1 MDPLSVFDLAK
12 RRRTIRRFQKKPVP
26 YNILEDCVEASR
38 LAPSGANM
46 QPCEYLI
53 VDDETLLPQVF
64 STLKWAG
71 YIAPKGNPPPGEEP
85 TAYIVILMNRQKR
98 PQGGDH
104 DAGIVAAYISLV
116 ALEKGLGSC
125 LIASVDRDRLRQ
137 ILKVPDHCE
146 INLVVAL
153 GYPNESPTVEDLRD
167 SVKYWKDEQGALHVP
182 KRKLTDILH
191 RNGY

>member
-1 MDPLSVFDLAK
+1 MSVFDLAK

-98 PQGGDH
+98 PQGVDH

-167 SVKYWKDEQGALHVP
+167 SVK
-182 KRKLTDILH
+182 
-191 RNGY
+191 

>member
-1 MDPLSVFDLAK
+1 MSVFDLA
-12 RRRTIRRFQKKPVP
+12 RSRRTIRRFQKKHIP
-26 YNILEDCVEASR
+26 YDVLENCVEAAR

-46 QPCEYLI
+46 QPCEYII
-53 VDDETLLPQVF
+53 VDDENLLPQVF

-71 YIAPKGNPPPGEEP
+71 YIAPKGNPPAGEER
-85 TAYIVILMNRQKR
+85 TAYIVVLMNRQKR

-116 ALEKGLGSC
+116 AFEGGVGSC
-125 LIASVDRDRLRQ
+125 LITSVDRDRLRQ
-137 ILKVPDHCE
+137 ILKLPDHCE

-153 GYPNESPTVEDLRD
+153 GYPNESPKVEDFHD
-167 SVKYWKDEQGALHVP
+167 SIKYWKDEQGVLHVP

-191 RNGY
+191 RNRY

>member
-1 MDPLSVFDLAK
+1 LSVFDLAR
-12 RRRTIRRFQKKPVP
+12 RRRTIRRFQKKRIPHDT
-26 YNILEDCVEASR
+26 LEDCLEAAR

-46 QPCEYLI
+46 QPCEYII

-71 YIAPKGNPPPGEEP
+71 YITPKGNPPPGEEP

-116 ALEKGLGSC
+116 AFERGLGSC

-153 GYPNESPTVEDLRD
+153 GYPNESPVVEDFRD
-167 SVKYWKDEQGALHVP
+167 SVKYWKDEQGVLHVP
-182 KRKLTDILH
+182 KRKLVDILRH
-191 RNGY
+191 SLY

>member
-1 MDPLSVFDLAK
+1 MFDLA
-12 RRRTIRRFQKKPVP
+12 RSRRTIRRFQKKHIP
-26 YNILEDCVEASR
+26 YDVLENCVEAAR

-46 QPCEYLI
+46 QPCEYII
-53 VDDETLLPQVF
+53 VDDENLLPQVF

-71 YIAPKGNPPPGEEP
+71 YIAPRGNPPAGEEP
-85 TAYIVILMNRQKR
+85 TAYIVVLMNRQKR

-116 ALEKGLGSC
+116 AFERGVGSC

-137 ILKVPDHCE
+137 ILKLPDHCE

-153 GYPNESPTVEDLRD
+153 GYPNESPKVEDFHD
-167 SVKYWKDEQGALHVP
+167 SIKYWKDEQGVLHVP

-191 RNGY
+191 RNRY

>member
-1 MDPLSVFDLAK
+1 MSVFDLA
-12 RRRTIRRFQKKPVP
+12 RSRRTIRRFQKKHIP
-26 YNILEDCVEASR
+26 YDVLESCVEAAR

-46 QPCEYLI
+46 QPCEYII
-53 VDDETLLPQVF
+53 VDDENLLPQVF

-71 YIAPKGNPPPGEEP
+71 YIAPKGNPPAGEEP
-85 TAYIVILMNRQKR
+85 TAYIVVLMNRQKR

-116 ALEKGLGSC
+116 AFERGVGSC

-137 ILKVPDHCE
+137 ILKLPDHCE

-153 GYPNESPTVEDLRD
+153 GYPNESPKVEDFHD
-167 SVKYWKDEQGALHVP
+167 SIKYWKDEQGVLHVP
-182 KRKLTDILH
+182 KRKLADILH
-191 RNGY
+191 RNRY